1 MSATITPNMS
11 KSPTSLTLDFLRR
24 QGFTVDVAERWIPRV
39 NIRRDLFHCIDIV
52 AIRAGEPI
60 LAVQATSLTNVSARI
75 SKAQASSE
83 LAVWLRTGHA
93 RFQVFGWTRRGSEWL
108 PKIVELRADQIEPIV
123 VEKPTR
129 RRPQRY
135 KQGELFGTDPIKES
149 KERMLP

>member
-1 MSATITPNMS
+1 MS

-24 QGFTVDVAERWIPRV
+24 QGFTVDVAEFMDSQGEHQAGPVPLHRHCGHQG
-39 NIRRDLFHCIDIV
+39 RRADPCGPGDQPDQRLGPDQQ
-52 AIRAGEPI
+52 GPG
-60 LAVQATSLTNVSARI
+60 LL
-75 SKAQASSE
+75 E

-93 RFQVFGWTRRGSEWL
+93 RFQVFGWTRRGLEWL